1 MHVIVRFYWQ
11 HDLDLIALCMHPD
24 FDMKYWMKKAIIS
37 YVRGLPLTIPNP
49 SRQPFSV
56 ELNSCYIHVTF
67 DPKTESDVIE
77 ALSGIRSGY
86 RNALFKILFRHYM
99 AVPRI
104 DPFYNDDTYRVKTKV
119 HAGRSTQRKKKE
131 QTSPPV
137 TEKTA
142 DRSTA
147 ASEDISAP
155 VNQGTAGS
163 SPVQPDGMRLVIDQT
178 HVGPKRSAPVVPS
191 PARSNATRPAVHTVP
206 AEPEQT
212 VSFESSPVRPDARK
226 PADMAAVYPERSAEA
241 SSAASDSL
249 NPADTGN
256 TARDPVSAEPVIRIR
271 NSSPSAEQPGPGSTD
286 GKEAGSAIPPETVYE
301 NKTSTSVNQAGS
313 DSSNQPEPAP
323 RKEEK
328 PNPAGS
334 PSSDAQ
340 GDDFDLFGA
349 LSKLF

>member
-142 DRSTA
+142 DRSSA

-155 VNQGTAGS
+155 IKPETAGS
-163 SPVQPDGMRLVIDQT
+163 SPVQPDGMKPVIDQRP
-178 HVGPKRSAPVVPS
+178 VVPERSAPVVPS
-191 PARSNATRPAVHTVP
+191 PARSDVTRTAVHTVP
-206 AEPEQT
+206 AEPGQT
-212 VSFESSPVRPDARK
+212 VSFESSPVRSDARK
-226 PADMAAVYPERSAEA
+226 PADMAAVYPERSSEV

-256 TARDPVSAEPVIRIR
+256 TARNPVSAEPVIRIR

-286 GKEAGSAIPPETVYE
+286 EKQAGSAIPPETAYE
-301 NKTSTSVNQAGS
+301 QKAPTPVNQAGS
-313 DSSNQPEPAP
+313 DSANQPESAP
-323 RKEEK
+323 GKET
-328 PNPAGS
+328 NPAGS